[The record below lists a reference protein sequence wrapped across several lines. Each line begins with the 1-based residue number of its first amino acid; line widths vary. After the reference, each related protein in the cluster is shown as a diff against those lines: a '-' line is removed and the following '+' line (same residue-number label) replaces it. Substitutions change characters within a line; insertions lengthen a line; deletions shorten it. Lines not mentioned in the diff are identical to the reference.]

1 MFFKHPLFWKEWKTA
16 KWWSAL
22 MGSMFLVMFLS
33 VSNSL
38 SRTYAEYYGQGDV
51 ISTYVYRLNHDGR
64 VFEPIFLRIFYNS
77 FSALSVFLLPVII
90 IMSMML
96 FQSDRKE
103 NIGMFMSSLPFTKK
117 EQFSVKWVVGILAIT
132 IPFILALGA
141 AMLIRQSNIDWITRW
156 YGENEISGILAY
168 ETVSI
173 LLRMMAQTYLFM
185 VAFFSVL
192 MLMQSL
198 IANNI
203 AASIIGSITLAAPWF
218 ILEAGRGTISRIF
231 DNYSLRLY
239 NVNRI
244 NFYTLMF
251 SSSHSNWEAVTF
263 SEGVAYINPVI
274 SQEHYL
280 LKIVI
285 VVAITVIAIYGGL
298 KFYEKND
305 NSRNGYLLMFPWVG
319 KILVPGVTLCSGLLG
334 NNLINQFIGNKS
346 VSYEIVTLIVSGLIG
361 YLMVTKMIG
370 VSEKHGV

>member
-1 MFFKHPLFWKEWKTA
+1 
-16 KWWSAL
+16 
-22 MGSMFLVMFLS
+22 MGSMFLMMFLA

-38 SRTYAEYYGQGDV
+38 SRTYAEYFGQGDV
-51 ISTYVYRLNHDGR
+51 VSTYVYRLNHDGR
-64 VFEPIFLRIFYNS
+64 VFEPIFLRIFDNS
-77 FSALSVFLLPVII
+77 FSVLSVFLLPVII

-156 YGENEISGILAY
+156 YRENEMSGILAY

-173 LLRMMAQTYLFM
+173 LFSIMAQTYLFI

-218 ILEAGRGTISRIF
+218 ILDAGRGTISRIF
-231 DNYSLRLY
+231 DNYSLRMY
-239 NVNRI
+239 HINGM
-244 NFYTLMF
+244 NFYALMF
-251 SSSHSNWEAVTF
+251 
-263 SEGVAYINPVI
+263 
-274 SQEHYL
+274 
-280 LKIVI
+280 
-285 VVAITVIAIYGGL
+285 
-298 KFYEKND
+298 
-305 NSRNGYLLMFPWVG
+305 
-319 KILVPGVTLCSGLLG
+319 
-334 NNLINQFIGNKS
+334 
-346 VSYEIVTLIVSGLIG
+346 
-361 YLMVTKMIG
+361 
-370 VSEKHGV
+370 